1 MIDRIQAE
9 LKEAMKSGDKTTVSV
24 LRMLLSS
31 LRYASIA
38 EKRNLSDE
46 EIGALVQKSIRSRKE
61 SIDAFRSGGRIDL
74 AEKEEAELKILER
87 YLPAQMEGA
96 ELEKAVQQLLLD
108 LGITEKKDLGRA
120 MKEFMSRHKGKVDGK
135 RVNALIASLLR

>member
-9 LKEAMKSGDKTTVSV
+9 LKGAMKSGDKTTVSV

-46 EIGALVQKSIRSRKE
+46 EVAALVQKSIRSRKE
-61 SIDAFRSGGRIDL
+61 SIDAFRSGGRTDL

-87 YLPAQMEGA
+87 YLPAQLEGA

-120 MKEFMSRHKGKVDGK
+120 MKEFMSRHKGKADGK

>member
-46 EIGALVQKSIRSRKE
+46 EIAALVQKSIRSRKE

-120 MKEFMSRHKGKVDGK
+120 MKEFMSRYKGKVDGK